1 MYKILLSYCFSII
14 SFYAIAQDN
23 LPTDF
28 LSKEF
33 HAGRREA
40 FRQKMPENSVAVIF
54 SFPERTF
61 SNDVTYNYHPNPD
74 MYYLSG
80 YKEPDALLI
89 IFKNKQ
95 QQGGSSYNELFF
107 ARKRDALMEQWT
119 GRRLGVEGVKKELG
133 FEQVYTSD
141 QFKTFDIDLSKFSQI
156 IYDYLPDYIG
166 PGTLQSLINSFCEK
180 AKISRRENKNVV
192 QTYNILLNSTSAAN
206 LQGRINRIKSS
217 MSNTE
222 DDAFRNDPLLN
233 ELINNPTAQ
242 TLLAIQDKIRK
253 NGSAALQYN
262 KILGSLREI
271 KTPEELVLIRKS
283 ITLSAIAHK
292 EVMKAITPAM
302 SESELTGIFHY
313 VHKRYGAMEEG
324 YPPIVG
330 AGSNGCILHYIE
342 NNATKVEN
350 KLVLMDVGSEY
361 HGYSADITRTV
372 PANGKFTPEQKAIY
386 NLVYEAQEEVFK
398 IVKEGTPF
406 RDLNVKTTEV
416 LAQGLLE
423 LGIIKDKKDVSRY
436 YIHGVSHH
444 LGLDVHDK
452 FADPVLKENM
462 LITVEPGIYIPKG
475 SPCDP
480 KWWDLAVRI
489 EDDLLVGKN
498 GYENLSIAAPRKL
511 EEIEATLAQ
520 KSVLNNLVLPKLK

>member
-1 MYKILLSYCFSII
+1 MYKILLSYCLSITSI
-14 SFYAIAQDN
+14 CAIAQDN

-28 LSKEF
+28 LTKEF

-54 SFPERTF
+54 SFPERVF
-61 SNDVTYNYHPNPD
+61 SNDVTYSYHPNPD
-74 MYYLSG
+74 LYYLSG

-95 QQGGSSYNELFF
+95 QNGDLSYNELFF

-119 GRRLGVEGVKKELG
+119 GRRLGAEGVRKELG

-141 QFKTFDIDLSKFSQI
+141 QFRSFDIDFTKFSKI
-156 IYDYLPDYIG
+156 IYDYFPDDAG
-166 PGTLQSLINSFCEK
+166 KGTLQTLINSFSEK
-180 AKISRRENKNVV
+180 AKISRQENKNII
-192 QTYNILLNSTSAAN
+192 QNYSILLNSTSASN
-206 LQGRINRIKSS
+206 LQGRVNRIKSG
-217 MSNTE
+217 MANTG
-222 DDAFRNDPLLN
+222 DAEFKNDPILN
-233 ELINNPTAQ
+233 ELISNPNSE
-242 TLLAIQDKIRK
+242 TLSLIQEKIRK
-253 NGSAALQYN
+253 NGSPAFDYN
-262 KILGSLREI
+262 NIMGALREI
-271 KTPEELVLIRKS
+271 KTPEELVLLRKS
-283 ITLSAIAHK
+283 IELSSIAHK
-292 EVMKAITPAM
+292 EVMKAVTPAM

-313 VHKRYGAMEEG
+313 VHKRYGAMDEG

-342 NNATKVEN
+342 NNATKVDN

-372 PANGKFTPEQKAIY
+372 PANGKFTAEQKAIY
-386 NLVYEAQEEVFK
+386 QLVYKAQEEVFK
-398 IVKEGTPF
+398 IVKEGTAF
-406 RDLNVKTTEV
+406 RDLNVKTTDV

-452 FADPVLKENM
+452 FVDPILKENM

-480 KWWDLAVRI
+480 KWWDIAVRI
-489 EDDLLVGKN
+489 EDDLLIRKN

-511 EEIEATLAQ
+511 EEVEATLAQ
-520 KSVLNNLVLPKLK
+520 KSVLNNLALPKLK